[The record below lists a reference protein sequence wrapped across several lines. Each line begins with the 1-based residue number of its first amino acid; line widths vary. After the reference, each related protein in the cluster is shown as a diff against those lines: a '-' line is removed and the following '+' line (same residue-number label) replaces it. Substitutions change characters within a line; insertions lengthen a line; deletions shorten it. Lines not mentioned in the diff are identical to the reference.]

1 MTQVRIKRG
10 VSLLLAMLFLC
21 LGCFGVFATDG
32 SSTENGQGTSQTTTG
47 NDQGTQS
54 GNGDNQG
61 TQTGNG
67 NDQGTQTGNGDNQG
81 TPSGNGDNQGTQ
93 TEDPCKNGHDFGEWI
108 VLRNATCTQGGSRKH
123 ICKRCNKEETEEIK
137 ALGHDYKLDEASKV
151 APTCEEKGLEKKVC
165 SRCQDEVI
173 THPDALGHT
182 DANKDNKCDRCGKEI
197 KPATPTDSCAN
208 GHDYEKKVID
218 PTCTE
223 KGRTELTCKRCGD
236 KKEENIMPALGHKMK
251 TDPAVDPTCEKEGK
265 TEKTYCERCGLV
277 TVESKAVPKVDHH
290 GIVKNAVAA
299 TCQKEG
305 STGDLVCEY
314 CGKVLEK
321 ATVIPAGQHDYE
333 VTVITPATCTA
344 GGLNKEE
351 CKICKDVK
359 LTKTEALGHD
369 FVDTW
374 IVEATCTSDGKR
386 VRTCQRCGLQTK
398 LEPVPALGHDKESVW
413 TVDKAPTCTKAGTKS
428 HHCTR
433 CDKAFDV
440 TTIPKNG
447 HDYKITVKP
456 ATTKKDGSKTY
467 DCKVCGKNVTKV
479 IYKIASIKLSKTSYI
494 CDNTAKKPSVT
505 VKNTADKKLT
515 KDTDYKLTYAKG
527 RKQVGTYTV
536 KVTFIGDYKG
546 SKTLKF
552 TIKLGK
558 VTGVTLKKASYNKV
572 KVTCDKI
579 KGAQKYCIY
588 YSTSKNGEYAKLT
601 NSKKTSYTTGAL
613 KTGKTYYFKVRAVA
627 PDANGKNQFGAYSAI
642 SKIKL

>member
-47 NDQGTQS
+47 NDQGTQT

-123 ICKRCNKEETEEIK
+123 ICKRCQKEETEESK

-251 TDPAVDPTCEKEGK
+251 TDPAVDPTCDKEAK
-265 TEKTYCERCGLV
+265 TE
-277 TVESKAVPKVDHH
+277 
-290 GIVKNAVAA
+290 
-299 TCQKEG
+299 
-305 STGDLVCEY
+305 
-314 CGKVLEK
+314 
-321 ATVIPAGQHDYE
+321 
-333 VTVITPATCTA
+333 
-344 GGLNKEE
+344 
-351 CKICKDVK
+351 
-359 LTKTEALGHD
+359 EA
-369 FVDTW
+369 
-374 IVEATCTSDGKR
+374 SR
-386 VRTCQRCGLQTK
+386 
-398 LEPVPALGHDKESVW
+398 
-413 TVDKAPTCTKAGTKS
+413 
-428 HHCTR
+428 
-433 CDKAFDV
+433 
-440 TTIPKNG
+440 
-447 HDYKITVKP
+447 
-456 ATTKKDGSKTY
+456 
-467 DCKVCGKNVTKV
+467 
-479 IYKIASIKLSKTSYI
+479 
-494 CDNTAKKPSVT
+494 
-505 VKNTADKKLT
+505 
-515 KDTDYKLTYAKG
+515 
-527 RKQVGTYTV
+527 
-536 KVTFIGDYKG
+536 
-546 SKTLKF
+546 
-552 TIKLGK
+552 
-558 VTGVTLKKASYNKV
+558 
-572 KVTCDKI
+572 
-579 KGAQKYCIY
+579 
-588 YSTSKNGEYAKLT
+588 
-601 NSKKTSYTTGAL
+601 
-613 KTGKTYYFKVRAVA
+613 
-627 PDANGKNQFGAYSAI
+627 
-642 SKIKL
+642 